1 MMRTQVLYPYVL
13 ICLAFA
19 PAAMAEG
26 KRLKCLGGPRILVSE
41 TFAVE
46 YPGTYVLL
54 ENRNKRSV
62 YARVFRDRGHETV
75 RVEDKSVVRLPH
87 SDTNPGKGIRC
98 ARKEGR
104 LPEILRPLERER
116 RG

>member
-1 MMRTQVLYPYVL
+1 MVYLCM
-13 ICLAFA
+13 IGWLALA
-19 PAAMAEG
+19 PDVMAQG
-26 KRLKCLGGPRILVSE
+26 KRLKCVGGPRILVSE

-62 YARVFRDRGHETV
+62 YARVFRSRGYETV
-75 RVEDKSVVRLPH
+75 RVEDKSVVRLRI
-87 SDTNPGKGIRC
+87 SDTNPVKGIRC
-98 ARKEGR
+98 ARQERR
-104 LPEILRPLERER
+104 LPEVFRQEGEREG